1 MNLKQVF
8 MAIGSHML
16 VDFDHF
22 QSQISHPGEKGS
34 EREIGLK
41 SFLQTYLPERYGIS
55 NGEIVD
61 TSNHANR
68 QCDLIIYDR
77 LNCPLLLAGKE
88 YRIFPAEPV
97 YAVVEVKSVLTAGEL
112 KDATEKISVV
122 KNLARENGVIAGII
136 FAYRSSWK
144 KNSVQQGASHLQRIN
159 AKLHPKQYTD
169 LVYILDTGLIELYP
183 LYTEEDNRMQV
194 LFDLEVPVLL
204 WFYIR
209 LLDLLS
215 GKVSANPDYE
225 NYLDLVLKQ

>member
-1 MNLKQVF
+1 

-22 QSQISHPGEKGS
+22 QSQISHPEEKGS
-34 EREIGLK
+34 ERESGLK

-61 TSNHANR
+61 TSNHASR

-112 KDATEKISVV
+112 KNRDKI
-122 KNLARENGVIAGII
+122 
-136 FAYRSSWK
+136 
-144 KNSVQQGASHLQRIN
+144 
-159 AKLHPKQYTD
+159 TD
-169 LVYILDTGLIELYP
+169 NQTLI
-183 LYTEEDNRMQV
+183 
-194 LFDLEVPVLL
+194 
-204 WFYIR
+204 
-209 LLDLLS
+209 S
-215 GKVSANPDYE
+215 
-225 NYLDLVLKQ
+225 